1 MHKYIAFIA
10 TTILFL
16 TLPAIKGFSLQ
27 DNPAGENSSG
37 IVSGSSSPAPSV
49 ALKENETILIQST
62 QTVQMPS
69 PILNSYFVQAGGVLP
84 IYDEDFRE
92 FVDYGASI
100 TLGIKR
106 EITSRL
112 FLVPTIGMTLL
123 NGDWNSGQEREGIFA
138 DSGLYFP
145 NYPDMTDPEDL
156 PDENQGVG
164 YSTGGEGFILS
175 SELLRHIDLK
185 TSLYILP
192 VAINVVYR
200 LHGEGE
206 KKINPYIGGG
216 LGVCVAWREVESRTL
231 KEKYYQATPQG
242 SGGPVYSLTYNDN
255 QTVTGQ
261 LLQVFGGI
269 EVPFGGNMKFV
280 ANIATTLYD
289 LRQFEPILELSASRP
304 NPAWNEGPQPVTFSY
319 EDSLEVGV
327 FREEWVS
334 SASIGVVVP
343 F

>member
-1 MHKYIAFIA
+1 MHKPITFIA
-10 TTILFL
+10 ASALSL
-16 TLPAIKGFSLQ
+16 MMLASPCFSMQ
-27 DNPAGENSSG
+27 DAPAGG
-37 IVSGSSSPAPSV
+37 ADTGAVSGRSYSPPSV
-49 ALKENETILIQST
+49 ALNENETIMVQST
-62 QTVQMPS
+62 HSMQGVS
-69 PILNSYFVQAGGVLP
+69 EKLYSYFVQAGGVLP

-231 KEKYYQATPQG
+231 KQKYYE
-242 SGGPVYSLTYNDN
+242 GPVYSLTYNDN

-269 EVPFGGNMKFV
+269 EVPFGGNMKFI

-289 LRQFEPILELSASRP
+289 LRQFEPILAISASRP

-319 EDSLEVGV
+319 EDSLNIGV

>member
-1 MHKYIAFIA
+1 MFKYIVFITA
-10 TTILFL
+10 TIFLLTIFAS
-16 TLPAIKGFSLQ
+16 PCFSIQ
-27 DNPAGENSSG
+27 DGPTQGENPDP
-37 IVSGSSSPAPSV
+37 VSEMAPSSPPL
-49 ALKENETILIQST
+49 ALNENETIMIQST
-62 QTVQMPS
+62 HNVQEIS
-69 PILNSYFVQAGGVLP
+69 DKLYSYFVQAGGVLP

-156 PDENQGVG
+156 PDINQGVS

-206 KKINPYIGGG
+206 KKINPYIDGG

-231 KEKYYQATPQG
+231 KQKYYE
-242 SGGPVYSLTYNDN
+242 GPVYSLTYNDN

-269 EVPFGGNMKFV
+269 EVPFGGNMKFI

-289 LRQFEPILELSASRP
+289 LRQFEPILAISASRP

-319 EDSLEVGV
+319 EDSLNIGV